1 MLEEERQ
8 KVSFDVKDLSHFIY
22 GGEEGHKKF
31 LEIQK
36 KVSNDPILRFNPE
49 NIQISRK

>member
-22 GGEEGHKKF
+22 GGE
-31 LEIQK
+31 
-36 KVSNDPILRFNPE
+36 
-49 NIQISRK
+49 